1 MNDFKLPNKN
11 GQEFTLTEEMFLE
24 IQAATILL
32 EENFTEFD
40 GTPEQFLDKA
50 SKICP
55 DPVYLNRNTD
65 TVFLGNAVFIGIG
78 NYGMQFVEKLL
89 MSDAPKNAILALF
102 NYTLSL
108 IDMLNLTKADE
119 AAQIADKVIEELGNT
134 DK

>member
-1 MNDFKLPNKN
+1 MKDFTLPNKN
-11 GQEFTLTEEMFLE
+11 GEEFNLTEEMFLE

-32 EENFTEFD
+32 EENFTEFE

-50 SKICP
+50 KKICP
-55 DPVYLNRNTD
+55 DPVYLNRTTD

-108 IDMLNLTKADE
+108 IDMLNLSKMEE
-119 AAQIADKVIEELGNT
+119 AAKIADKVVEELGN
-134 DK
+134 KNE

>member
-1 MNDFKLPNKN
+1 MKDFKLPNKS
-11 GQEFTLTEEMFLE
+11 GEEFSLTEEMFLE

-32 EENFTEFD
+32 EENFTEFE

-50 SKICP
+50 KKLCP

-65 TVFLGNAVFIGIG
+65 TVFLGNAVFVGIG

-108 IDMLNLTKADE
+108 IDMLNLSKMDE
-119 AAQIADKVIEELGNT
+119 AAKIADKVVEELGN
-134 DK
+134 KEN

>member
-1 MNDFKLPNKN
+1 MEKYSLPNKS
-11 GQEFTLTEEMFLE
+11 GKQFDLTEEMFLE

-32 EENFTEFD
+32 EENFTEFE

-50 SKICP
+50 KKICP
-55 DPVYLNRNTD
+55 DPVYLARTTD
-65 TVFLGNAVFIGIG
+65 TTFLGNAIFIGIG

-89 MSDAPKNAILALF
+89 ISDAPKNAILALF

-108 IDMLNLTKADE
+108 IDMLNLEKADNVAE
-119 AAQIADKVIEELGNT
+119 IADKIIDELKTN